1 VNFLW
6 PLALLGL
13 LTLPFIILLHLLR
26 HRREQRP
33 IPSLLFWRGLEQKKS
48 GQLPRHIPLS
58 LMLLLQLFVAV
69 VLALAAARP
78 VLSFLLSQPQR
89 TIFVLDMT
97 TSMLA
102 EDASAV
108 GSVGVSRFAVA
119 RETIKSHVEQLRE
132 VDSFA
137 VISLAPQPEV
147 LLTGTAEQQASSLL
161 ALDNLVAG
169 ANGANLVAA
178 LSLANGVLD
187 PEVDNRVIVLTDG
200 NYPLEPQ
207 TLPVVLAPLQWEL
220 IPGSAAGEGNQALFD
235 VSTRRL
241 PDGRHR
247 VFARLVNYSDESVN
261 RTLHLLANGSMV
273 DQTAVEV
280 AAQADTSQV
289 WTVSAQAET
298 VAVEIVEPD
307 LLPQDN
313 RAELIL
319 LNSTQR
325 RVLLISE
332 TPDILARALKAQP
345 GVELTIRPSVS
356 ATDSL
361 NDFDLIVFDGLPL
374 EVTTWPRGN
383 LLVVNPP
390 LGHPL
395 LPADN
400 SVRNLRP
407 DLETA
412 SALLDGIDLSGVY
425 FNRASRLFVPDWA
438 EIDLAAMSLEGEQ
451 SIPLVFHGAVNN
463 SQVVVWA
470 FDLASTNLPA
480 RLALPLLTANTLS
493 TLLAPALPAAITPG
507 EPVLLGRNFSIEV
520 PGGQRFFQDMNR
532 GGAGDNFFTHT
543 RQPGFYKI
551 YNENNTLVAGFAV
564 HAGSPLE
571 SNLSQPLSQAEM
583 EQAVRTT
590 ELRPPDRDID
600 YQEYWPWLVGA
611 ALLVIVWEGWLA
623 WGR

>member
-1 VNFLW
+1 MNFLW

-13 LTLPFIILLHLLR
+13 LALPLIILLHLLR
-26 HRREQRP
+26 QRREQRP

-48 GQLPRHIPLS
+48 GQLPRQIPLS
-58 LMLLLQLFVAV
+58 LMLLLQLFIAI
-69 VLALAAARP
+69 VLAMAAARP
-78 VLSFLLSQPQR
+78 VSSFLLDQPQR
-89 TIFVLDMT
+89 TIFILDMT

-102 EDASAV
+102 EDAGGV
-108 GSVGVSRFAVA
+108 GSVGASRFAVA
-119 RETIKSHVEQLRE
+119 RETIKAEVEQLGE
-132 VDSFA
+132 IDTIV
-137 VISLAPQPEV
+137 VISLAPQPE
-147 LLTGTAEQQASSLL
+147 LLLSGTAEQKASSLL

-178 LSLANGVLD
+178 LSLANGALD
-187 PEVDNRVIVLTDG
+187 PEADNRVIVLTDG

-207 TLPVVLAPLQWEL
+207 TLPVVLAPLHWEL
-220 IPGSAAGEGNQALFD
+220 IPGSTAGEGNQALFD
-235 VSTRRL
+235 VSTRPL

-247 VFARLVNYSDESVN
+247 VFARLVNYSETPVN
-261 RTLHLLANGSMV
+261 RTLRLLANGNVV
-273 DQTAVEV
+273 DETAVEV
-280 AAQADTSQV
+280 GAQAETAQV

-298 VAVEIVEPD
+298 VAVEIAEPD

-332 TPDILARALKAQP
+332 TPDVLARALKAQP
-345 GVELTIRPSVS
+345 GIELTIMPSAS
-356 ATDSL
+356 ATDNL
-361 NDFDLIVFDGLPL
+361 NDFDLVVFDGLPL

-400 SVRNLRP
+400 TVRNLRP

-412 SALLDGIDLSGVY
+412 LALLEGIDLSGVY
-425 FNRASRLFVPDWA
+425 FNRAPRLFAPDWA
-438 EIDLAAMSLEGEQ
+438 ETDLAALTTEGEE
-451 SIPLVFHGAVNN
+451 SIPIVFHGAVNN

-493 TLLAPALPAAITPG
+493 ILLAPTLPAAIAPG
-507 EPVLLGRNFSIEV
+507 DPVLLARNFSIEV
-520 PGGQRFFQDMNR
+520 PGSQRLFQNTN
-532 GGAGDNFFTHT
+532 GASAGDNFFTHT
-543 RQPGFYKI
+543 RQPGVYKI

-571 SNLSQPLSQAEM
+571 SNLSRPLAQAEI

-590 ELRPPDRDID
+590 ELRPPDQDID
-600 YQEYWPWLVGA
+600 YQEFWPWLVAA
-611 ALLVIVWEGWLA
+611 ALMVIVWEGWLA

>member
-58 LMLLLQLFVAV
+58 LMLLLQLFVAI

-78 VLSFLLSQPQR
+78 VFSFLLGQPQR
-89 TIFVLDMT
+89 TIFILDMT

-102 EDASAV
+102 EDAGA
-108 GSVGVSRFAVA
+108 GGGLGVSRFAVA
-119 RETIKSHVEQLRE
+119 RETIKAHVEQLRE

-137 VISLAPQPEV
+137 VVSLAPQPE
-147 LLTGTAEQQASSLL
+147 LLLSGTAEQKASSLL

-178 LSLANGVLD
+178 LSLANGALE
-187 PEVDNRVIVLTDG
+187 PEVDNRIIVLTDG
-200 NYPLEPQ
+200 NFSLEPQ
-207 TLPVVLAPLQWEL
+207 TLPVVLAPLHWEL
-220 IPGSAAGEGNQALFD
+220 IPGSTTGEGNQALFD
-235 VSTRRL
+235 VSTRPL

-247 VFARLVNYSDESVN
+247 VFARLVNYSDTPVN
-261 RTLHLLANGSMV
+261 RTLRLLANGNTV

-280 AAQADTSQV
+280 AAQADAAQV
-289 WTVSAQAET
+289 WTVSTQAET

-332 TPDILARALKAQP
+332 TPDVLARALKAQP
-345 GVELTIRPSVS
+345 GVELTIMPSVS
-356 ATDSL
+356 AADNL
-361 NDFDLIVFDGLPL
+361 NDFDLSVFDGFPL

-395 LPADN
+395 LLADN

-412 SALLDGIDLSGVY
+412 SFLLAGIDLSGVY

-438 EIDLAAMSLEGEQ
+438 EIDLAAVATEGEQ
-451 SIPLVFHGAVNN
+451 AIPLVFHGAVNN

-493 TLLAPALPAAITPG
+493 TLLAPALPAAIPPG
-507 EPVLLGRNFSIEV
+507 EPVLLARNFSIEV

-571 SNLSQPLSQAEM
+571 SNLSQPLTQAEI

-623 WGR
+623 WRR